1 MIDCLVERG
10 RQGAKRM
17 QWPAAKIGGSSR
29 QEDIYD
35 VKEFVWKKQEIIATM
50 NSNKNGPSRFYV

>member
-1 MIDCLVERG
+1 
-10 RQGAKRM
+10 M

-50 NSNKNGPSRFYV
+50 NRNKNGPSRFYV